1 VRRAAVA
8 VVVVV
13 LLGAC
18 GVSTDEEPRTM
29 SPENVPF
36 GLLEPATSTTT
47 TVLDER
53 RQTGIGI
60 YLVTPDGA
68 LVQRPRTIVGEP
80 SPQKAVSVLLEGPN
94 AEEAAANLTTVIPSG
109 TELRAIEPPTEGLV
123 TVDLSSDFLSVTG
136 PRQVQAVAQ
145 VVFTLLDVPGVQS
158 VLFRFEGERAEVPD
172 GNGELTAE
180 PLNRS
185 DYRSLRR

>member
-1 VRRAAVA
+1 MRRAAAVA
-8 VVVVV
+8 V
-13 LLGAC
+13 LAAALAAC
-18 GVSTDEEPRTM
+18 GVSTDPEPRAM

-36 GLLEPATSTTT
+36 GLLDPATSTTT
-47 TVLDER
+47 TVVDER

-68 LVQRPRTIVGEP
+68 LVQRPRTIIGAP
-80 SPQKAVSVLLEGPN
+80 SGQKAMAVLLEGPN
-94 AEEAAANLTTVIPSG
+94 PEEAAANLTTVIPSG
-109 TELRAIEPPTEGLV
+109 TQLLGLEPPVEGLV
-123 TVDLSSDFLSVTG
+123 TVDLSSEFLSVTG